1 MDHNEVRRIGV
12 LGPPTNIALER
23 ELPVYLPPNV
33 AMNYNRLSR
42 PEVEMSK
49 DSLLTMAASVDR
61 AARDLAYALP
71 EVIAYGCTSG
81 SFLEGSSNQTRIADR
96 ITALTGIPAFTTSVA
111 LLEALSAMNVSSV
124 YMVTPYPDDINE
136 HEMRFFEDHHFH
148 VAGYDSFRCAG
159 SADLR
164 AIKSDEVANLILS
177 HLSEVAAVDA
187 VLVSCTNMLV
197 LDQIERLEK
206 ILDKPVVT
214 SNQATLWA
222 ALKRLNIPTETIV
235 CGRLFQH

>member
-12 LGPPTNIALER
+12 LGPPANIALER
-23 ELPVYLPPNV
+23 ELPAYLPPNV
-33 AMNYNRLSR
+33 VINYNRLSR
-42 PEVEMSK
+42 PEAEMSK
-49 DSLLTMAASVDR
+49 DSLVTMAASVDR
-61 AARDLAYALP
+61 AARDLSFARP

-96 ITALTGIPAFTTSVA
+96 ITTLTGIPAFTTSTA

-136 HEMRFFEDHHFH
+136 HEVRFFGDHDFH
-148 VAGYDSFRCAG
+148 VAGYDSFRCAV
-159 SADLR
+159 SAGIR
-164 AIKSDEVANLILS
+164 AIKSNEVADLILS
-177 HLSEVAAVDA
+177 HTDEVAAADA

-206 ILDKPVVT
+206 ILDKPVLT

-222 ALKRLNIPTETIV
+222 ALKRLDIPTENIA
-235 CGRLFQH
+235 CGRLFRN